1 MIGIRCAV
9 IGEPVLAV
17 EEEHLRRASGS
28 VGRCYLLGLVV
39 EKRKGEALFLGA
51 LLHVVDAVAE
61 IAGVR
66 VHGDETRAARIVARD
81 VVQPILPGDHVR
93 AVDAGEN
100 DGDRLPTEVLERMGL
115 SVDCWELEGRGGVS
129 ERESCHARHA
139 IQVGPLYDAV
149 GVGMWAY
156 SNAAFRVVV
165 IGPRRFRLDPRTLI
179 VSTHR
184 RETDVPVIAPL
195 LYFGGRL
202 WRYRDERMS
211 FAARDDMFLPGFFAG
226 FPPNLSPK
234 ARRLLFPIG
243 VRRFL
248 PRVQVHPI
256 SSASVARAGEL
267 LRSQPD
273 SLLEDVVPVAIA
285 GEFRSRSADHG
296 LSLPQRSG
304 DVLRGEYAD
313 LLWLAVTR
321 EEMPDLDGFWGARAA
336 TAAADFRRLVELVR
350 AGGSLLVFP
359 EGRPS
364 PDGEIGPLRRGLA
377 ALVRRA
383 RPRWFLPVAPA
394 YDPLRRGRTRV
405 VVTVGPRVEPPAED
419 VEAATLELL
428 RLATPLTCGQYVAH
442 ELLSGRD
449 PDAEGLEHAVDDARS
464 EQRPVDPELLDSTQL
479 RIRLIEA
486 IALAER
492 RPGELPVLARE
503 YASARGSS

>member
-1 MIGIRCAV
+1 M
-9 IGEPVLAV
+9 
-17 EEEHLRRASGS
+17 
-28 VGRCYLLGLVV
+28 
-39 EKRKGEALFLGA
+39 
-51 LLHVVDAVAE
+51 
-61 IAGVR
+61 
-66 VHGDETRAARIVARD
+66 
-81 VVQPILPGDHVR
+81 
-93 AVDAGEN
+93 
-100 DGDRLPTEVLERMGL
+100 
-115 SVDCWELEGRGGVS
+115 
-129 ERESCHARHA
+129 
-139 IQVGPLYDAV
+139 GPLYDAV

-156 SNAAFRVVV
+156 SNAAFKVVAL
-165 IGPRRFRLDPRTLI
+165 GPRRFRLEPRTLI

-195 LYFGGRL
+195 LYFGGQL

-226 FPPNLSPK
+226 FPPNLSAR

-248 PRVQVHPI
+248 PRVQVYPI

-267 LRSQPD
+267 LRSRPD
-273 SLLEDVVPVAIA
+273 SVLEDMVPGTLTEA
-285 GEFRSRSADHG
+285 FRSRARDHS
-296 LSLPQRSG
+296 LPLPQRSG

-313 LLWLAVTR
+313 LLWLPVTR
-321 EEMPDLDGFWGARAA
+321 EEMPELDGFWGARAA
-336 TAAADFRRLVELVR
+336 TAAADFRGLVGLVR

-383 RPRWFLPVAPA
+383 RPSWFLPVAPA

-464 EQRPVDPELLDSTQL
+464 EQRPVDPELLDPTQR
-479 RIRLIEA
+479 RIRLVEA
-486 IALAER
+486 MAVAER
-492 RPGELPVLARE
+492 RPGELPALARE
-503 YASARGSS
+503 YASARGT